1 VKNECSNCEGE
12 GTIQCPECDGTGKI
26 ETSLSNMS
34 LTPELKMLR
43 HAVDRVTRQAK
54 QLSRLFPDRAKIFEA
69 QLAAALESIQ
79 KQADAL
85 MIEKGKSV

>member
-1 VKNECSNCEGE
+1 
-12 GTIQCPECDGTGKI
+12 
-26 ETSLSNMS
+26 
-34 LTPELKMLR
+34 MLR